1 MILEENNRG
10 ELEEII
16 RKYADM
22 IYRTAL
28 VQTGNRDQ
36 ADDIFQEVCE
46 KIWTHGRQ
54 FESEEHCKAWILR
67 VVVNSC
73 KNMWNSAWNR
83 RMVVN
88 TEQVQTISESGAGP
102 EKERDHEAVGT
113 VIAAVQK
120 LPAKYRMAVHLY
132 YYEEYSQ
139 KEIAEILSVREN
151 SVSSRLSRARKML
164 RKMLEK
170 EGGDRYEF

>member
-1 MILEENNRG
+1 MILEESNRG
-10 ELEEII
+10 EAEEII

-22 IYRTAL
+22 IYRAAI
-28 VQTGNRDQ
+28 VQTRNRDQ

-46 KIWTHGRQ
+46 KIWIHNRQ
-54 FESEEHCKAWILR
+54 FESEEHCRAWIFR

-83 RMVVN
+83 KIVVD
-88 TEQVQTISESGAGP
+88 TEQVRRIREENGESDD
-102 EKERDHEAVGT
+102 RSGT
-113 VIAAVQK
+113 MNHVIAAVQS
-120 LPAKYRMAVHLY
+120 LPAKYRMVVHLY

-139 KEIAEILSVREN
+139 KEIAQILSVREG

-164 RKMLEK
+164 RKILEK
-170 EGGDRYEF
+170 EGGQEYEF